1 MNQCIHWPEC
11 VAAVTKNLKYE
22 ALDFGPGNCKQGNN
36 YRRLE
41 KTVRNVVKNWKSKV
55 TTYAIYWNSI
65 WWKHRMRLGKGYNIW

>member
-1 MNQCIHWPEC
+1 MNQCIHWPDC

-41 KTVRNVVKNWKSKV
+41 KNGAKCGKKLKKWQPMLSTGITFGENIVWDYVKGR
-55 TTYAIYWNSI
+55 I
-65 WWKHRMRLGKGYNIW
+65 

>member
-1 MNQCIHWPEC
+1 MNQCIHWPDC

-41 KTVRNVVKNWKSKV
+41 KMVRNVVKKTEKV
-55 TTYAIYWNSI
+55 TTYAIYLDNI
-65 WWKHRMRLGKGYNIW
+65 WWKHCMRLCKG

>member
-1 MNQCIHWPEC
+1 MNQCIHWPDC

-41 KTVRNVVKNWKSKV
+41 KNGEKC
-55 TTYAIYWNSI
+55 
-65 WWKHRMRLGKGYNIW
+65 GKKLKE